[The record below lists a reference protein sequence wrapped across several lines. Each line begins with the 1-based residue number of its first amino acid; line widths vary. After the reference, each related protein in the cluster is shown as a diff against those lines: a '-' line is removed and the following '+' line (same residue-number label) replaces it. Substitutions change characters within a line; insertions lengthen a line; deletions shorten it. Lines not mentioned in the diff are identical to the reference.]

1 MSAAFTP
8 VLHTTTTRVISL
20 ALDAAAM
27 RQQAHALNIAR
38 VGVTGQPSLQV
49 NFEAQLE
56 RARYSLG
63 REGRVSDDSL
73 AGVSPRLEALPAGGD
88 QDAQQLDAETLRLA
102 QNTVEFQ
109 ALLRGLNRHFGMLA
123 QAVGDGRR

>member
-1 MSAAFTP
+1 MSTTLSP
-8 VLHTTTTRVISL
+8 VVHTTTTRVLSL

-38 VGVTGQPSLQV
+38 AGIAGQPSLQV

-56 RARYSLG
+56 RARYSLE
-63 REGRVSDDSL
+63 REGRVSGDSL
-73 AGVSPRLEALPAGGD
+73 AGVSPRLEARPVGGN
-88 QDAQQLDAETLRLA
+88 QDAPHLDAETLRLA
-102 QNTVEFQ
+102 QNTVQFQ
-109 ALLRGLNRHFGMLA
+109 ALLRGLDRHLGTLA

>member
-1 MSAAFTP
+1 MSAALTP
-8 VLHTTTTRVISL
+8 VVHTMTTRVISL

-38 VGVTGQPSLQV
+38 AGVAGQPSLQV

-56 RARYSLG
+56 RARSSLE
-63 REGRVSDDSL
+63 REGRVSGDSL
-73 AGVSPRLEALPAGGD
+73 AGVSPRLEALPAMAD
-88 QDAQQLDAETLRLA
+88 QDMPQLDTETLRLA
-102 QNTVEFQ
+102 QNTVQFQ
-109 ALLRGLNRHFGMLA
+109 ALLRGLERHFGMLA